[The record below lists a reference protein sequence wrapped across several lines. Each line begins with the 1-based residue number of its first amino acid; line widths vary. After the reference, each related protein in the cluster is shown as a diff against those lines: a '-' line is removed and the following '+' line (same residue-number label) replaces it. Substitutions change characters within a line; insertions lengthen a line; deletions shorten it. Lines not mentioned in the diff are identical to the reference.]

1 MKNQIG
7 DSPESE
13 MDLDFLKE
21 VENEAQLNEAAK
33 DDPFKGTK
41 IKESVPFEYAEDAV
55 ENGSS
60 DDM

>member
-1 MKNQIG
+1 
-7 DSPESE
+7 